1 MLEVGVK
8 AFKEDLSR
16 YLRRVREG
24 ERIVVTDRGHPIA
37 LVTPVDEPAEQDWA
51 WALVQEGKATWRG
64 GKPGP
69 GARPPKITGK
79 TTSEMVLEDRR

>member
-1 MLEVGVK
+1 MREVGVK
-8 AFKEDLSR
+8 ALKDDLSR

-24 ERIVVTDRGHPIA
+24 ERLIVTDRGHPIA
-37 LVTPVDEPAEQDWA
+37 LVTPIETAEQGWA

-69 GARPPKITGK
+69 GARPPKISGK